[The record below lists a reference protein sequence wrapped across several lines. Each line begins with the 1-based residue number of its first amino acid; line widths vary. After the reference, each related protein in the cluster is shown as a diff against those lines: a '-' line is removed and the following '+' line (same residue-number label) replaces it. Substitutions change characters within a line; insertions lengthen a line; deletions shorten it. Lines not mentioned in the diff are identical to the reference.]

1 MGQSSLRW
9 TVRALHDRMSLPN
22 GQKRANAGAKA
33 RTNQKLPTFP
43 TSSALQTTKGDFHSV
58 SPGIADRGRTAL
70 PHSQLAPLARP
81 QSFRALRHHPELGR
95 GGGEK
100 MQTRELKP
108 TTWIGP

>member
-58 SPGIADRGRTAL
+58 SPGIAAEWPMKAMRTVAKEIMVERGR
-70 PHSQLAPLARP
+70 QLAGMTDAMNRFVAAVL
-81 QSFRALRHHPELGR
+81 S
-95 GGGEK
+95 
-100 MQTRELKP
+100 
-108 TTWIGP
+108 